1 MFEDSAEKIVAT
13 IIQLTGLADRCVLEI
28 GCGSGRITSLLAA
41 HTDQIIAIDP
51 DPELIRQACSELPGV
66 DFRLAKGENLP
77 FSDHRFDLVLFTLSL
92 HHQDSRA
99 ALSEATRVLKDGGRI
114 LVVEPAEDGEVERYF
129 TLVHDEKKA
138 KQNAQDAIRQ
148 SDLILEGSELISAT
162 WVFDDQEDLCRSL
175 FDYYELP
182 FNGEKARQILELLGA
197 KRDSRP
203 IVLNDT
209 LTIQLLIKP
218 D

>member
-138 KQNAQDAIRQ
+138 KQNAQDAIHQ

-162 WVFDDQEDLCRSL
+162 WVFDDQDELCRSL

-182 FNGEKARQILELLGA
+182 FNQEKARQISELLGA

-209 LTIQLLIKP
+209 LTIQSLIKP